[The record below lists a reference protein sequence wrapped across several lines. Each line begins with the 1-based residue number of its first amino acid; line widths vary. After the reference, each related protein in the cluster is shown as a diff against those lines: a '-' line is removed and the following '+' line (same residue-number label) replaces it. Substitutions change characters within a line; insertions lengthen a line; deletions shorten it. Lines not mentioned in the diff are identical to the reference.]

1 MGLGGQAGRIFETAF
16 QHCQDGM
23 VLATYGGV
31 VLAANPAMVGLVPTW
46 PHDPVGRT
54 YAALVPHSPKLAP
67 GRWRQDMLDGRVIE
81 VEAVAG
87 GADGLMLIHRD
98 VTLLCH
104 LGMRLSD
111 AEGELEQTLG
121 LASIGGWRLDQR
133 TLVLHLSRAHGRM
146 LLGVPEA
153 MALPMQEYVERFVH
167 PDDWMLLAQKIAHV
181 TEAGWPEGFT
191 DHFEYRV
198 RHPDGRVQHMA
209 VTSAIHNGRVVGVTQ
224 DITERKRMVENL
236 EANERRLRTIIE
248 TTPLPLV
255 ITNANAAKV
264 MYANSSFRALFD
276 IPDDFDGDINSRSFY
291 QEPQDRDRL
300 IEALRRDGVVRNF
313 EALGRSW
320 SGRNFWAS
328 VTAAV
333 LELDGEPSLFVA
345 VNDITALKKHEAE
358 LHAAK
363 DAAEAAVR
371 TKSEFLAMM
380 SHEIRT
386 PMNGII
392 VMARLLLD
400 TDLTQEQREWLEIVT
415 SSGDTLMTVLNDILD
430 FSKLESGKLDI
441 ETVPFDLSALV
452 GGVVELMRARAEE
465 KGLAI
470 SVHYGMGIPSFVASD
485 PTRLRQV
492 LLNLVGNAI
501 KFTEVGGIH
510 LDLTVEHQ
518 AGDDMVLRFAVRDT
532 GIGIPAD
539 ALTRLFAA
547 FSQVDSSINR
557 RFGGTGLGLVICQ
570 RLVLLMGG
578 LIDVDSVEGKG
589 STFSFTLPVQV
600 ESAVGMASRSALPAL
615 PPLTI
620 LLAEDNPVNQKV
632 ARAVLERHGHQVDVA
647 EDGEQVVSMV
657 ADAPAGTWDVVLMDM
672 QMPGRDGLEA
682 TRHIRDLRGP
692 KGQVPIVAMTA
703 NAMKED
709 RARCLAAGMDGYVA
723 KPIDTQ
729 PLFLELAR
737 VLGIGHDG
745 QTPLPHPEPG
755 DAVLDRASL
764 EILAAAVGRGELDE
778 VLVSGLAHF
787 SDIRVTWAVA
797 FGRSDGEAMAYVAHD
812 IKSIAASLGLQ
823 RLAAA
828 AKVVEGLARA
838 GDLDQAMVVGARLD
852 DHLDEAIAA
861 LAEFRVTLS

>member
-1 MGLGGQAGRIFETAF
+1 MV
-16 QHCQDGM
+16 
-23 VLATYGGV
+23 VLARDGV
-31 VLAANPAMVGLVPTW
+31 VLAANAAMARLIPSW
-46 PHDPVGRT
+46 PEDAAGRT
-54 YAALVPHSPKLAP
+54 YAGLVPHSPKVAP
-67 GRWRQDMLDGRVIE
+67 GSWRQDMLDGRVIE
-81 VEAVAG
+81 VEAVSG
-87 GADGLMLIHRD
+87 GADGLLLIHRD
-98 VTLLCH
+98 VTTLCN
-104 LGMRLSD
+104 LAMRLSD
-111 AEGELEQTLG
+111 AEAELEQTLG

-133 TLVLHLSRAHGRM
+133 TLILHLSRAHGRM
-146 LLGVPEA
+146 LLGTPEA
-153 MALPMQEYVERFVH
+153 MALPLQEFVERFVH
-167 PDDWMLLAQKIAHV
+167 PDDWMVLAERVAHV
-181 TEAGWPEGFT
+181 TELGWPEGFT
-191 DHFEYRV
+191 EHFEYRV
-198 RHPDGRVQHMA
+198 LRDDGSVQHMA
-209 VTSAIHNGRVVGVTQ
+209 VTSAIRNGRVVGVTQ

-276 IPDDFDGDINSRSFY
+276 IPEDFDGEISSRSFY
-291 QEPQDRDRL
+291 QDSRDRERL
-300 IEALRRDGVVRNF
+300 IESLRREGVVRNF
-313 EALGRSW
+313 EALGQTW
-320 SGRNFWAS
+320 AGRNFWAS

-358 LHAAK
+358 LYAAK
-363 DAAEAAVR
+363 EAAEAAVR

-400 TDLTQEQREWLEIVT
+400 TQLTPEQREWLEIVT

-441 ETVPFDLSALV
+441 ENVPFDLSALV

-465 KGLAI
+465 KGLSI
-470 SVHYGMGIPSFVASD
+470 SVHYGAGIPSFVAAD

-501 KFTEVGGIH
+501 KFTEIGGIH
-510 LDLTVEHQ
+510 LDLSVEDQ
-518 AGDDMVLRFAVRDT
+518 AGDDMVLRFSVRDT
-532 GIGIPAD
+532 GIGIPAE
-539 ALTRLFAA
+539 ALTRLFGA

-578 LIDVDSVEGKG
+578 LIDVESVEGLG
-589 STFSFTLPVQV
+589 STFRFTLPVKV
-600 ESAVGMASRSALPAL
+600 ENAVGMASRTALPQL
-615 PPLTI
+615 PPLSI
-620 LLAEDNPVNQKV
+620 LLAEDNVVNQKV
-632 ARAVLERHGHQVDVA
+632 ARAVLERHGHLVEVA
-647 EDGEQVVSMV
+647 EDGDQVVSMV
-657 ADAPAGTWDVVLMDM
+657 ANARVGTWDVVLMDM

-682 TRHIRDLRGP
+682 TRQIRDLAGGQ
-692 KGQVPIVAMTA
+692 GQVPIIAMTA

-729 PLFLELAR
+729 PLFQELAR
-737 VLGIGHDG
+737 VMGIRYEGEVPAP
-745 QTPLPHPEPG
+745 QREPG
-755 DAVLDRASL
+755 DAVLDRPSL
-764 EILAAAVGRGELDE
+764 EILAAAVGHSELAE
-778 VLVSGLAHF
+778 VLDSGLAHF
-787 SDIRVTWAVA
+787 AEVRATWAVA
-797 FGRSDGEAMAYVAHD
+797 FGQSNCESMAYVAHD

-823 RLAAA
+823 RLASA
-828 AKVVEGLARA
+828 AKVIEGLARA
-838 GDLDQAMVVGARLD
+838 GDLEQAMVVGARMD
-852 DHLDEAIAA
+852 EYLDEGIAA
-861 LAEFRVTLS
+861 LTDFRVTLS